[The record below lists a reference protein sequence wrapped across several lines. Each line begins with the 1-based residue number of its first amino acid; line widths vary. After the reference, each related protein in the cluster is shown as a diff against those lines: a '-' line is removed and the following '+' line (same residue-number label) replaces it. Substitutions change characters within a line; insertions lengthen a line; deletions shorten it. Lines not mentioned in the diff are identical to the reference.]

1 MNDDTT
7 IRAATDA
14 DIEGIEA
21 LLAPFVSER
30 QLLDRTDKQLLYLA
44 ENGFVAV
51 CGERIIG
58 FAAIEVYSRKLAE
71 IQALGVSAE
80 FQGQGI
86 GQALVE
92 HCVERAKELKV
103 VELMAI
109 TASESV
115 FRSCGFD
122 FALPDQK
129 RAVFLKFE

>member
-7 IRAATDA
+7 IRVATDT

-21 LLAPFVSER
+21 LLAPFVTER
-30 QLLDRTDKQLLYLA
+30 QLLDRTDKELSHLV

-71 IQALGVSAE
+71 IQALGVSME

>member
-7 IRAATDA
+7 IRVATDA

-21 LLAPFVSER
+21 LLAPFVMEL
-30 QLLDRTDKQLLYLA
+30 QLLDRTDKQLLHLA
-44 ENGFVAV
+44 EHGFVAV
-51 CGERIIG
+51 NGERVIG

-71 IQALGVSAE
+71 IQALGVAAE

-92 HCVERAKELKV
+92 HCVERAKELEV
-103 VELMAI
+103 AELMAI

-122 FALPDQK
+122 FALPGQK